1 MTEIKFFNSENQNTK
16 KLITFRLKDD
26 YNFVLIDEDSEAETL
41 CKEGVNIFEIDLL
54 IETLSEFGYRI
65 IAIESIWKY
74 IEGMS

>member
-65 IAIESIWKY
+65 IAIESI
-74 IEGMS
+74 